1 MNIPIILRFLLL
13 IDLSPH
19 GGDGCQ
25 EEEEVSDNDA
35 ELEAP
40 YNSKNKENVK
50 SKTEEAKTTPLR
62 GMFLMLLLFFLA
74 TSLAT

>member
-1 MNIPIILRFLLL
+1 MNIPIILRFLLH
-13 IDLSPH
+13 IDLPPH

-25 EEEEVSDNDA
+25 EEEGSDSDT

-50 SKTEEAKTTPLR
+50 SKTDEAKTTPLR

-74 TSLAT
+74 TSIAM

>member
-25 EEEEVSDNDA
+25 EEEGSDSDA